1 MEFSKFIKTGEAYI
15 LDCEGQKEWDGDEGF
30 NVEVDID
37 DAEIKPVLV
46 NLIITNYI
54 EVNKLQISLDELN
67 VTRKIITDILDDYD
81 DFYKEACEK
90 FREELEDYFSDKFND
105 LNDNY

>member
-1 MEFSKFIKTGEAYI
+1 MEFSKFVKTGETCR

-30 NVEVDID
+30 NIEVDID

-54 EVNKLQISLDELN
+54 KVYKLQISLNELN
-67 VTRKIITDILDDYD
+67 VTRKIIANLLDDYD
-81 DFYKEACEK
+81 NFYEEACEE
-90 FREELEDYFSDKFND
+90 FREDLQDYFSDMYSEINFE
-105 LNDNY
+105 